1 MDNKRRILYD
11 KLYKLDVVRNPNYVN
26 FKDTYFTNE
35 DKLGVLY
42 ANIKDKKMYTG
53 DFKKFINT
61 FGCDLPSLS
70 NSSFCEAKPTSTV
83 STKTKLTPV
92 NKTQKQPVP
101 VKLKPKWNIVN
112 FTSKDILSGKRTLKW
127 GDKGK
132 VVGEL
137 QQLLTDVGMGM
148 VSKSGKIDNL
158 FGRNTKK
165 AVYNLQQGAL
175 GDSKPNGIVD
185 STTWV
190 GIQNLLKNKNTVQ
203 PETK

>member
-1 MDNKRRILYD
+1 MEDKRRILYD
-11 KLYKLDVVRNPNYVN
+11 KLFNMEVIKNPNYVN
-26 FKDTYFTNE
+26 FKDTYFRSE
-35 DKLGVLY
+35 DKLGILY
-42 ANIKDKKMYTG
+42 QNIKNKKMYTG

-70 NSSFCEAKPTSTV
+70 NCSFCVAKPEQT
-83 STKTKLTPV
+83 V
-92 NKTQKQPVP
+92 NKTPAPVKLKPKTPVP
-101 VKLKPKWNIVN
+101 VKLKHKPKWNIVN
-112 FTSKDILSGKRTLKW
+112 FTSKDILSGKASLKW
-127 GDKGK
+127 GDKGR

-137 QQLLTDVGMGM
+137 QQLLVDVGMGM

-175 GDSKPNGIVD
+175 GDTKPNGIVD
-185 STTWV
+185 SSTWI
-190 GIQNLLKNKNTVQ
+190 GIQNLLKNKNSVQ

>member
-1 MDNKRRILYD
+1 MENKRRMLYD
-11 KLYKLDVVRNPNYVN
+11 KLINQNVVKNPNYVN
-26 FKDTYFTNE
+26 FKDSYFTNV
-35 DKLGVLY
+35 DKLGILY
-42 ANIKDKKMYTG
+42 RNIIDKKMYDG
-53 DFKKFINT
+53 NFKKFINT
-61 FGCDLPSLS
+61 FGCDLPSLI
-70 NSSFCEAKPTSTV
+70 NSSFCEAKPISTAPV
-83 STKTKLTPV
+83 KTQPTPV

-101 VKLKPKWNIVN
+101 VKTKPKWNIVN
-112 FTSKDILSGKRTLKW
+112 FTSKDIISGKATLKW

-132 VVGEL
+132 IVGEL
-137 QQLLTDVGMGM
+137 QQLLVNVGMGM

-175 GDSKPNGIVD
+175 GDTKPNGIVD
-185 STTWV
+185 STTWM

>member
-1 MDNKRRILYD
+1 MENKRRILYD
-11 KLYKLDVVRNPNYVN
+11 KLFNLNVIKNPNYVN
-26 FKDTYFTNE
+26 FKDTYFTNV
-35 DKLGVLY
+35 DKLGILY
-42 ANIKDKKMYTG
+42 RNISDKKLYEG
-53 DFKKFINT
+53 NFKKFINV
-61 FGCDLPSLS
+61 FGCDLPALS
-70 NSSFCEAKPTSTV
+70 NSSFCVAKPISTAPV
-83 STKTKLTPV
+83 KTKPTP
-92 NKTQKQPVP
+92 
-101 VKLKPKWNIVN
+101 VN
-112 FTSKDILSGKRTLKW
+112 FTSKDVLSGKVNLKW

-137 QQLLTDVGMGM
+137 QQLLVDVGMGM

-175 GDSKPNGIVD
+175 GDTKPNGIVD
-185 STTWV
+185 STTWI